1 MIWSGVI
8 ATRHGVFSPF
18 CHGMAFSLLQPLH
31 ELPLACLDVETTGAS
46 ADFGHR
52 VIELGI
58 VRYEHGR
65 KVAEYQQ
72 LIDPQRRISAGVTA
86 LTGISQ
92 NMVDGQPT
100 FTQQFPAAMEL
111 LRGALILGHNVRF
124 DLSFLRKE
132 FRRCGHNIVEALP
145 GTHVLD
151 TVRIARRRFGRG
163 GNGLQA
169 LAPRLGIT
177 PTCAHRALADADT
190 TAQVFERLMEPV
202 GGWQTSLCDAI
213 REQGGP
219 MGLLPANP
227 RESLLPLELEEALE
241 QRKPVMMEYLDARQ
255 TRTHRTIQPLHVRRR
270 NGELL
275 LVAHCEL
282 RGEQRTF
289 KLERIVQLTKLNP
302 DVPPVPVAAPRVVQ
316 PMLFDPPVVVSST
329 QAVEVTLDVAEA
341 AGVESVHVESAE
353 QSAAAHPGSEDHTAW
368 NTVPP
373 EPAADRPAEVDPG
386 SL

>member
-1 MIWSGVI
+1 M
-8 ATRHGVFSPF
+8 
-18 CHGMAFSLLQPLH
+18 
-31 ELPLACLDVETTGAS
+31 PLACLDVETTGAS
-46 ADFGHR
+46 AEFGHR

-92 NMVDGQPT
+92 KMVEGQPT
-100 FTQQFPAAMEL
+100 FTAQFPAAMEL

-132 FRRCGHNIVEALP
+132 FRRCGCDIKEALSNA
-145 GTHVLD
+145 HVLD

-169 LAPRLGIT
+169 LAPKLGIT
-177 PTCAHRALADADT
+177 PTCAHRALADAVT
-190 TAQVFERLMEPV
+190 TALVFERLMEPV
-202 GGWQTSLCDAI
+202 GGWQTSLCDTI

-219 MGLLPANP
+219 MGLLPVSP

-241 QRKPVMMEYLDARQ
+241 QKKPVMMEYLDARQ
-255 TRTHRTIQPLHVRRR
+255 ARTHRTIQPLHIRRR

-302 DVPPVPVAAPRVVQ
+302 DVPPPPVQ
-316 PMLFDPPVVVSST
+316 PMLFNLPAPPAAPADAMPKAVEPPVVLESPEPSGIESPN
-329 QAVEVTLDVAEA
+329 VEPAERA
-341 AGVESVHVESAE
+341 N
-353 QSAAAHPGSEDHTAW
+353 PGSEDHATWDA
-368 NTVPP
+368 VAP
-373 EPAADRPAEVDPG
+373 EPVADRPAEVDSG